1 MKKFKLVMISFL
13 PLVVL
18 MSFLNPTG
26 SEYYPMTKGIKSV
39 FTHYDNK
46 GNITQ
51 IVTNDIT
58 DYTVENGI
66 EKATTTSVM
75 EDKKKN
81 KSTTLKFEST
91 FDGTTFEVDL
101 KKITEETLKAGIKDQ
116 KVSVSV
122 DGNNFKLPN
131 NLQVGQKLEEI
142 DLNMIMNS
150 GNINFKFFM
159 RYTDR
164 TVTGTETIDTPAGK
178 FDCFIISSQTEVKML
193 MTKTGTSKSWIAKG
207 VGLVKQEDYNK
218 KGKLIS
224 SEILTEFSK

>member
-1 MKKFKLVMISFL
+1 MISPTIRL
-13 PLVVL
+13 KMELRKLRPHRLWRTRKKT
-18 MSFLNPTG
+18 NP
-26 SEYYPMTKGIKSV
+26 
-39 FTHYDNK
+39 
-46 GNITQ
+46 Q
-51 IVTNDIT
+51 Q
-58 DYTVENGI
+58 
-66 EKATTTSVM
+66 
-75 EDKKKN
+75 
-81 KSTTLKFEST
+81 STTLKFEST